1 MFIPRLIS
9 SICFLIL
16 ITGIVRFELSTPTYL
31 LISVI
36 ALLALWEFYLLQ
48 ESKGVRIFKKAGVF
62 CASLFFLAEYF
73 YLVKPGVFGQ
83 SESLESLIISL
94 VIIVILGRMIFEK
107 ERKTPMLTIALTL
120 FGFFYVPYLFHFL
133 SKIIFPDD
141 DGAMSGVYL
150 AAYLIA
156 VTKMTD
162 IGAYLIGS
170 RYGKHKMS
178 PQISPEKSWEGL
190 AAGLVSGLLVSLLMV
205 QLMPVAL
212 GELDIAHAIILG
224 LLIPSIGVMGDL
236 AESIVKRDADI
247 KDSGGVIP
255 GIGGSFDLIDSLLYT
270 APLFYF
276 YLVWIVR

>member
-16 ITGIVRFELSTPTYL
+16 IVSIVRFELSTPTYVL
-31 LISVI
+31 VSVI
-36 ALLALWEFYLLQ
+36 ALLALWEFYQLQ
-48 ESKGVRIFKKAGVF
+48 ESKGLRMFKKAGVF
-62 CASLFFLAEYF
+62 CAFIFFLAEYF
-73 YLVKPGVFGQ
+73 NLVKPDVSGLL
-83 SESLESLIISL
+83 ENLESLIITL
-94 VIIVILGRMIFEK
+94 IIVVILGRMIFEK
-107 ERKTPMLTIALTL
+107 ERETPVATIAVTL

-133 SKIIFPDD
+133 SKIIFLNQ
-141 DGAMSGVYL
+141 DGSMSGVYF

-170 RYGKHKMS
+170 KYGKHKMS
-178 PQISPEKSWEGL
+178 PQISPKKSWEGL
-190 AAGLVSGLLVSLLMV
+190 IAGLLSGLVVSLLMAMY
-205 QLMPVAL
+205 MPESL
-212 GELDIAHAIILG
+212 GELRYTHAIILG
-224 LLIPSIGVMGDL
+224 LLIPLIGVIGDL

-276 YLVWIVR
+276 YLVFVIR